1 MEILKGPGWGTGIQL
16 PKGPIP
22 WFRRERCTLSSA
34 MEQGQAIGR
43 PHRPKK
49 ENSGKSIFLK
59 GSVATGWPGHTPGAA
74 KAPFQAELD
83 HTV

>member
-16 PKGPIP
+16 PKGRIP
-22 WFRRERCTLSSA
+22 WFRAERCTLSLA

-43 PHRPKK
+43 PHRSKTQ
-49 ENSGKSIFLK
+49 NSGKSIILK
-59 GSVATGWPGHTPGAA
+59 GSVATGWRGHTPGAA
-74 KAPFQAELD
+74 KAPFQAEWD